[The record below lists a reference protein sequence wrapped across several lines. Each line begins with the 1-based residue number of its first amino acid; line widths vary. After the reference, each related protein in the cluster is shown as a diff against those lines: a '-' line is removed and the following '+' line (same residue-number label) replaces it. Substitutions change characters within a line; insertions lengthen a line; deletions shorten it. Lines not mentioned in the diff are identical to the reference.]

1 MLFKYIHFYS
11 NPANTLDLDNIIVP
25 EIQNYFPN
33 CTIDTRQPLL
43 TNIDDIIA
51 ESLVSMRVSEIKK
64 PYNEQPDR
72 GHQPRLKNIED
83 AAYEKNFPRRLIVND
98 FDPNTNTNTTARQ
111 YKELILYDGF
121 MMQRLLG
128 TMIPENEAT
137 TEHVHV
143 VIEDRL
149 ICTFSEQDWS
159 YHARAVVCGVPAII
173 STTGIVEA
181 PAKPKEWYVKQMQF
195 SIYGI
200 NPDEENN
207 EISNKKEFTGNKYL
221 DYCDDRINLVTVG
234 YVLQALFF
242 FISDGDP
249 FCNDRNCRLFDAH
262 WQEELIHSQI
272 ENEKLCN
279 KHASLLHQ
287 FNIG

>member
-11 NPANTLDLDNIIVP
+11 NPANTLDLDNTIVP

-43 TNIDDIIA
+43 TNIDDTIA

-72 GHQPRLKNIED
+72 GHQLRLKNIED
-83 AAYEKNFPRRLIVND
+83 AAYEKNFPRRLNVND
-98 FDPNTNTNTTARQ
+98 FDPNTNTNTTAGQ

-143 VIEDRL
+143 VVEDRL
-149 ICTFSEQDWS
+149 ICTFSEQDWR

-181 PAKPKEWYVKQMQF
+181 PAKAKEWYIKQMQF

-242 FISDGDP
+242 FISNGDP

-272 ENEKLCN
+272 ENQKLCK

>member
-83 AAYEKNFPRRLIVND
+83 AAYEKNFPRRLIVNGVY
-98 FDPNTNTNTTARQ
+98 PNTNTHITAGQ

-143 VIEDRL
+143 VVEDRL
-149 ICTFSEQDWS
+149 ICTFSEQDWR

-181 PAKPKEWYVKQMQF
+181 PAKPKEWYIKQMQF

-200 NPDEENN
+200 NHDEENN
-207 EISNKKEFTGNKYL
+207 EISNKKEFTGYKYL

-242 FISDGDP
+242 FISNGDP

-272 ENEKLCN
+272 ENQKLCN

-287 FNIG
+287 FNIC

>member
-1 MLFKYIHFYS
+1 MRFKYIHFYP

-33 CTIDTRQPLL
+33 CTLDIRQPLL
-43 TNIDDIIA
+43 TNTNDIIA
-51 ESLVSMRVSEIKK
+51 ETLVSMRVSEVKK

-83 AAYEKNFPRRLIVND
+83 AAYEKNFPRRLIVNGV
-98 FDPNTNTNTTARQ
+98 DPNTITHTTAGQ

-143 VIEDRL
+143 VVEDRL
-149 ICTFSEQDWS
+149 ICTFSEQDWR

-173 STTGIVEA
+173 SATGIVEA
-181 PAKPKEWYVKQMQF
+181 PAKPKEWYIKQMQF
-195 SIYGI
+195 SIYGM

-234 YVLQALFF
+234 YVLQALF
-242 FISDGDP
+242 
-249 FCNDRNCRLFDAH
+249 
-262 WQEELIHSQI
+262 
-272 ENEKLCN
+272 
-279 KHASLLHQ
+279 
-287 FNIG
+287 

>member
-1 MLFKYIHFYS
+1 MRFKYIHFYP

-149 ICTFSEQDWS
+149 ICTFSEQDWR

-242 FISDGDP
+242 FISNGDP
-249 FCNDRNCRLFDAH
+249 FCKDRNCRLFDAH

>member
-83 AAYEKNFPRRLIVND
+83 AAYEKNFPRRLIVNGVY
-98 FDPNTNTNTTARQ
+98 PNTNTHITAGQ

-143 VIEDRL
+143 VVEDRL
-149 ICTFSEQDWS
+149 ICTFSEQDWR

-287 FNIG
+287 FNIC